1 MVNSTAFSIENR
13 QKILEEATGNEYD
26 FVFTKCGFKEALF
39 SLIASG
45 LGFKCAMF
53 CEKDFDIE
61 LHTVVNTKDA
71 SKKTIQIL
79 RNRFPHLILPDE
91 YLHVRKS
98 KNRLSELFSSSIKY
112 KDLYRYESNIQVS
125 SESSVSID
133 KEFKINSNRLL
144 MSFIKSALNNGV
156 TILNY
161 TSVVTDNSN
170 EIIVSDLLK
179 PDKSGY
185 ALQCKQLLNF
195 DNAEQNDSKEELYIR
210 LNRKDL
216 YLKRSF
222 KFYVDNELIR
232 LIRYQDYFL
241 LICENNNQTTNFIET
256 VLQELS
262 SLFKENISFNLDDII
277 STDIISMKNSSNLK
291 DQLVLTEKFVKQ
303 FLNLSASDFTDRLH
317 RLPVVD
323 SNFEGRKEIQELIEF
338 ADFKFDEAKQTGIN
352 PVSFKNVFY
361 RFGSETEI
369 LTELAY
375 EWRAK
380 YGPGEKLWQNVQ
392 LWYLYNN
399 EMICNMNDY
408 YARIHSRNS
417 DYKLDL
423 LIDEEVMN
431 SCLFV

>member
-1 MVNSTAFSIENR
+1 MVNSSAFSTENR

-26 FVFTKCGFKEALF
+26 FIFTKCGFKEALF
-39 SLIASG
+39 TLIASG

-53 CEKDFDIE
+53 CENDFDIE
-61 LHTVVNTKDA
+61 LHTVVNTKDV
-71 SKKTIQIL
+71 SIKTIQIL
-79 RNRFPHLILPDE
+79 RNSFPHLILPDE
-91 YLHVRKS
+91 YLHIRKS
-98 KNRLSELFSSSIKY
+98 KNRLSELFFNSIKD
-112 KDLYRYESNIQVS
+112 KDMPRYEPNIQLS
-125 SESSVSID
+125 SESSVRID

-144 MSFIKSALNNGV
+144 MSFIKSAVNNGV
-156 TILNY
+156 MILNY
-161 TSVVTDNSN
+161 SSVATNNSN

-179 PDKSGY
+179 PNNSGY
-185 ALQCKQLLNF
+185 ALRYKHLLNF
-195 DNAEQNDSKEELYIR
+195 DNAEQDDEKEELYIR
-210 LNRKDL
+210 LNKKGL

-222 KFYVDNELIR
+222 KFYVDNELVR
-232 LIRYQDYFL
+232 LIRDQDYFL
-241 LICENNNQTTNFIET
+241 LICEHNNQTTNFIET
-256 VLQELS
+256 VLHELS
-262 SLFKENISFNLDDII
+262 SLFKEDISFNLDDII
-277 STDIISMKNSSNLK
+277 STDLISMKNSLNLK
-291 DQLVLTEKFVKQ
+291 DQLVLIEKFVKQ
-303 FLNLSASDFTDRLH
+303 FLNLSTSDFTDRLH

-338 ADFKFDEAKQTGIN
+338 ADFKFDEAKQTGIH
-352 PVSFKNVFY
+352 PISFKNVFY

-375 EWRAK
+375 EWRGK

-408 YARIHSRNS
+408 YARIHSGNNEFKS
-417 DYKLDL
+417 DL